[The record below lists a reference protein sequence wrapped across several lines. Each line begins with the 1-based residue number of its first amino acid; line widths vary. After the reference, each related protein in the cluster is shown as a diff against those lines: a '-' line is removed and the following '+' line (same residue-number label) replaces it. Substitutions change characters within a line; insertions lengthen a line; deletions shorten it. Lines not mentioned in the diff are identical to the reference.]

1 MEETYEKRGYLLEKY
16 RLFHLKDDR
25 GTNVDY
31 HYHDFYKLVF
41 LLSGS
46 GSYVVEGRRYALS
59 PGDII
64 LVGSRCVHK
73 PEFASG
79 ISYERMILYI
89 SPEFL
94 SENSDMEYRL
104 ENCFSGEKGHVL
116 RPSEEFRRRFLYQML
131 QLESEMGGAFPGRA
145 ILSRCTLLRALVEV
159 GQELLKTDTEL
170 PGPVIPKDSKVLDI
184 LRFLD
189 GNLTEDI
196 SIDDLASRSYI
207 SKYHMMRRFRE
218 ETGTSIHTYLS
229 DKRLLLAR
237 DMIQNGQSATDAC
250 FHSGFR
256 SYSAFSRAYGKL
268 FGVTPTGRAGV
279 SKVLPDDAD
288 E

>member
-1 MEETYEKRGYLLEKY
+1 MEEAYEKRGYLLEDF

-59 PGDII
+59 PGDIV

-73 PEFASG
+73 PEFLSG
-79 ISYERMILYI
+79 ITYERMILYI

-94 SENSDMEYRL
+94 TRNSDEDYSL
-104 ENCFSGEKGHVL
+104 ESCFSGDNGHVL
-116 RPSEEFRRRFLYQML
+116 RPAEDFRRSFLSQMMR
-131 QLESEMGGAFPGRA
+131 LETEMGSPEPGHV
-145 ILSRCTLLRALVEV
+145 ILSRCTLLRILVEV
-159 GQELLKTDTEL
+159 GRELGKNDTER
-170 PGPVIPKDSKVLDI
+170 PGPMVPKDGKILDI
-184 LRFLD
+184 LRYLD
-189 GNLTEDI
+189 ESLTEDI
-196 SIDDLASRSYI
+196 SIDDLAGRFYI

-237 DMIQNGQSATDAC
+237 DLIQGGQSATDAC